1 MITTKEKIEVYYKK
15 LFPITRSLT
24 GNGNRETIRILN
36 EIINLN
42 VSEFPTGEKVFDWAI
57 PNEWNI
63 KEAWIKKT
71 NGEKIIDIANSNIHI
86 MNYSEP
92 IHAKFKLKELAAHL
106 FYLVELPNAIPY
118 KTSYY
123 HRNWG
128 FCLAYN
134 DYKNNFN
141 DDEEYEVY
149 IDSELKEG
157 SLSYADYC
165 IEGNNRNEYLISTYF
180 CHPSMVN
187 DNLSGVLLTAFLAKE
202 LSKLTLN
209 YSYRFVFIPETI
221 GAITY
226 CYKNEV
232 KMKNLLGGFVVSC
245 VGGPGKF
252 GYKQTYL
259 KNSFIDRIVDYTF
272 SEKGIDY
279 LKYPFEP
286 QGSDERQYSS
296 PGFRIPV
303 GLITKDKFHEYEYYH
318 TSLDDLSFAK
328 PEYLLESLKLYL
340 GVIKNLDANHNVVS
354 LNPNCEPQLG
364 RRGLYPTIGRR
375 TIKSKSESY
384 NELDVILWL
393 LFYGD
398 GSLTLFEIHEKT
410 GINYAKIVD
419 AAETLRRQNLINLI
433 PVENRGEN

>member
-1 MITTKEKIEVYYKK
+1 MITTKEEIEAFYKK

-24 GNGNRETIRILN
+24 GNGNLETIRILN

-42 VSEFPTGEKVFDWAI
+42 VSKVPTGEKVFDWTI

-63 KEAWIKKT
+63 KEAWIKNTK
-71 NGEKIIDIANSNIHI
+71 GEKIIDIANSNIHI
-86 MNYSEP
+86 MSYSES
-92 IHAKFKLKELAAHL
+92 IHTKLKLKELAAHL
-106 FYLVELPNAIPY
+106 FYLLEQPNAIPY

-128 FCLAYN
+128 FCLTYN

-141 DDEEYEVY
+141 DEEEYEVF

-157 SLSYADYC
+157 HLSYADYL
-165 IEGNNRNEYLISTYF
+165 IEGKSQSEYLISTYF

-202 LSKLTLN
+202 FSKLSLN

-226 CYKNEV
+226 CWKNEE

-245 VGGPGKF
+245 VAGPGKF
-252 GYKQTYL
+252 GYKKTYL
-259 KNSFIDRIVDYTF
+259 ENSLLDRIVNYTLF
-272 SEKGIDY
+272 ENGIDFI
-279 LKYPFEP
+279 KYPFEP

-318 TSLDDLSFAK
+318 TSLDDLNFAK
-328 PEYLLESLKLYL
+328 PEYLIDSLKIYL
-340 GVIKNLDANHNVVS
+340 EVIKNLDANQKFIS

-375 TIKSKSESY
+375 TIKSNTESY

-410 GINYAKIVD
+410 GIAFADLVN
-419 AAETLRRQNLINLI
+419 AAEILKEKNLMNLM
-433 PVENRGEN
+433 PVGKE